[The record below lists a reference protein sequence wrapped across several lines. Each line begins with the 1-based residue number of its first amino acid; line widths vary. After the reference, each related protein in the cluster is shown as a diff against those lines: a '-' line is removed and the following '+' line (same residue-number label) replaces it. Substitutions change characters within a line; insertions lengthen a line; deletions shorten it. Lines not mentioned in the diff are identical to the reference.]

1 MASEKLRKS
10 FIPLRYVT
18 IVHCHYPSTSDMIQ
32 RWFSHGICRIIPFSK
47 CFVGKNYP
55 LLKSSKL
62 IIVKIEDFNLHNL
75 LSPGRS
81 LCHVFTGYFFPQ
93 MTRIKGIARNVLMW
107 SLLFIASIL
116 AYSIEYAVP
125 FLCLGG
131 KKPLKGQ
138 LTYQIYCSMVPG

>member
-1 MASEKLRKS
+1 
-10 FIPLRYVT
+10 
-18 IVHCHYPSTSDMIQ
+18 
-32 RWFSHGICRIIPFSK
+32 
-47 CFVGKNYP
+47 
-55 LLKSSKL
+55 
-62 IIVKIEDFNLHNL
+62 
-75 LSPGRS
+75 
-81 LCHVFTGYFFPQ
+81 

-131 KKPLKGQ
+131 EKPLKGQ